1 MTEMG
6 IYGVTDDH
14 SERVFKEGVRAI
26 MDAIDE
32 FTGVLK

>member
-6 IYGVTDDH
+6 TYGVTDDA
-14 SERVFKEGVRAI
+14 SEHAFKEGVRAI

-32 FTGVLK
+32 FAGVHL